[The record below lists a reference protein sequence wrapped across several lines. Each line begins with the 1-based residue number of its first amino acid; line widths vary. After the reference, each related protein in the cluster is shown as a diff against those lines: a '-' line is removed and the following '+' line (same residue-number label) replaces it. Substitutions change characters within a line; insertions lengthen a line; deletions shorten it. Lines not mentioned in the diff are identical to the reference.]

1 MEQVAERAGISRS
14 TLGAME
20 KGSSSVSLGSYMQVL
35 FVLGLDEDILK
46 MAADDVLGRK
56 MQDARLLRGKR
67 APKRPSH
74 G

>member
-1 MEQVAERAGISRS
+1 MVQVAERAGISRS

-46 MAADDVLGRK
+46 IAADDVLGRK

-67 APKRPSH
+67 APKRYPH